1 LVAEGVLLESA
12 GLKNVEVAESATD
25 PSSTLSTKSGALAAG
40 NTMVLAGL
48 VFRLRRAKE
57 QSQMTKEKV
66 IMLIEAK
73 IQPERRAK
81 LVEAVRQYLPLVRAE
96 PGVEAFYL
104 TVRKDDPNTFVF
116 YEIYRSQAAQDFHL
130 QQDFTNKFLATL
142 KSAQVGE
149 RVRTNLVE
157 LDAEAQAHSA

>member
-1 LVAEGVLLESA
+1 
-12 GLKNVEVAESATD
+12 
-25 PSSTLSTKSGALAAG
+25 
-40 NTMVLAGL
+40 
-48 VFRLRRAKE
+48 
-57 QSQMTKEKV
+57 MTKEKV

-73 IQPERRAK
+73 IQPERRAE
-81 LVEAVRQYLPLVRAE
+81 LVKAARQYLPLVRAE

-116 YEIYRSQAAQDFHL
+116 YEIYRSQAAQ
-130 QQDFTNKFLATL
+130 
-142 KSAQVGE
+142 VGE

>member
-1 LVAEGVLLESA
+1 
-12 GLKNVEVAESATD
+12 
-25 PSSTLSTKSGALAAG
+25 
-40 NTMVLAGL
+40 
-48 VFRLRRAKE
+48 
-57 QSQMTKEKV
+57 MTNEKV

-81 LVEAVRQYLPLVRAE
+81 LVEAARQYLPLVRAE
-96 PGVEAFYL
+96 SGVEAFYL

-130 QQDFTNKFLATL
+130 QQDFTKEFLAIL
-142 KSAQVGE
+142 KRSQAGE

-157 LDAEAQAHSA
+157 LAAEAQA